1 MRQLT
6 KAEACRE
13 LAVSLSTLDRWI
25 VSGEIRVSREPHGSR
40 HRVYV
45 MLDDDLPENGANAG
59 SQGTLLDVAQERIRG
74 LDEQVALLQGQ
85 LALEQ
90 ERNVGLE
97 EGLSEGTRQHE
108 ASGFHPWLGC
118 HWAVRAA
125 GRQRSG
131 FVTSG
136 DVVVFGSFHGWTRF
150 WPSPSSLRTD
160 TRP

>member
-13 LAVSLSTLDRWI
+13 LAVSLSTLDRRI
-25 VSGEIRVSREPHGSR
+25 ASGEIRVSREPRGRR

-45 MLDDDLPENGANAG
+45 MLDDDLPENGASAR

-74 LDEQVALLQGQ
+74 LDEQVEFLQAQ

-97 EGLSEGTRQHE
+97 EVYRKERGKRDRIRRVAFILGLVTAGLFGLLVISV
-108 ASGFHPWLGC
+108 F
-118 HWAVRAA
+118 AA
-125 GRQRSG
+125 WRL
-131 FVTSG
+131 V
-136 DVVVFGSFHGWTRF
+136 
-150 WPSPSSLRTD
+150 
-160 TRP
+160 